1 MHKNGL
7 NTCEDCSAASKMAAG
22 GFLGVVFSH
31 MDKGDFLLFS
41 VHHFLSHLLDDLA

>member
-7 NTCEDCSAASKMAAG
+7 NTCEDCSAASNMAAG